1 MLAGVAS
8 TLLPQV
14 AQGAMNAAG
23 QFIGNKMA
31 SAQGQQNVG
40 NAQGV
45 VDYMRQNNLT
55 IDPNQT
61 AANAEQAARDNAQF
75 QQGMSRSDT
84 TFGAALGN
92 QVANLNNQR
101 AAALNAQA
109 NAANMAGQ
117 MLNNAANRANANAQM
132 IQGAIGSGLGLAR

>member
-1 MLAGVAS
+1 MLAGLAAQALPAIGGAALNQAS
-8 TLLPQV
+8 
-14 AQGAMNAAG
+14 
-23 QFIGNKMA
+23 QFIGNRMA

-45 VDYMRQNNLT
+45 VDYMRQNNLN
-55 IDPNQT
+55 IDPQQQ
-61 AANAEQAARDNAQF
+61 AQLAEEAARNNQQF
-75 QQGMSRSDT
+75 QQGMGRSDT

-92 QVANLNNQR
+92 QVATLNNQR

-109 NAANMAGQ
+109 NAANLAGQ
-117 MLNNAANRANANAQM
+117 QLNTAAQRAQANAMA

>member
-1 MLAGVAS
+1 MLAGLAAQA
-8 TLLPQV
+8 LP
-14 AQGAMNAAG
+14 AIGGAALNQAG
-23 QFIGNKMA
+23 QFINNRMA

-40 NAQGV
+40 SAQGV
-45 VDYMRQNNLT
+45 VDFGRQNGLM
-55 IDPNQT
+55 IDPSQQMQMG
-61 AANAEQAARDNAQF
+61 EDAARNNAQF

-101 AAALNAQA
+101 AMALNAQA

-117 MLNNAANRANANAQM
+117 QLQNAANRAQANAM
-132 IQGAIGSGLGLAR
+132 AIQGAIGSGLGLAR